1 MEALPK
7 PQGGDQNRGP
17 AFLIVALLF
26 FAFALM
32 SVLLRLFARVR
43 VLGLTGWDD
52 LLISLAMVSALDPPE
67 YVRRYRLARFDW
79 RNAGF

>member
-1 MEALPK
+1 MEVLPE

-17 AFLIVALLF
+17 AFLVVALLF
-26 FAFALM
+26 FALALV

-52 LLISLAMVSALDPPE
+52 LLISLAMVSAIDLPE
-67 YVRRYRLARFDW
+67 YVRRYRPANFDSE
-79 RNAGF
+79 NAGF

>member
-1 MEALPK
+1 MGSLSE

-17 AFLIVALLF
+17 TFLIVALLF
-26 FAFALM
+26 FAFALI
-32 SVLLRLFARVR
+32 SVSLRLFARVR

-67 YVRRYRLARFDW
+67 YVRRYRLASID
-79 RNAGF
+79 

>member
-1 MEALPK
+1 MEAFPE

-17 AFLIVALLF
+17 AFLSVALLF

-43 VLGLTGWDD
+43 ILGLTGWDD
-52 LLISLAMVSALDPPE
+52 ILISLAMVSVIDPP
-67 YVRRYRLARFDW
+67 
-79 RNAGF
+79 